1 MVLEKI
7 KQDNSKGG
15 FTIVEL
21 LVVIVVIAILAAIT
35 IVSYTGVTNRA
46 KTAKALSNASSV
58 QSYAEVYNADN
69 GAYPVTLAAF
79 GGTTSATLSSG
90 VSVIG
95 GNGTTPGITSN
106 NGETTISWCY
116 YTSGVGGEIRYYK
129 FDGTAGVQT
138 ITVGNVSGN
147 CTAAS

>member
-15 FTIVEL
+15 FTIVAL

-46 KTAKALSNASSV
+46 KTAKALSNASAV
-58 QSYAEVYNADN
+58 QSYVEVYNADN
-69 GAYPVTLAAF
+69 GAYPVNLAAF
-79 GGTTSATLSSG
+79 AGTTSATLSSG
-90 VSVIG
+90 ISVIG
-95 GNGTTPGITSN
+95 GNSTTAGIDSS

-129 FDGTAGVQT
+129 FDGTASVQSVR
-138 ITVGNVSGN
+138 VGAVSGS
-147 CTAAS
+147 CTKAT

>member
-90 VSVIG
+90 VTVSG
-95 GNGTTPGITSN
+95 AAPTSS
-106 NGETTISWCY
+106 NGETTISWCF
-116 YTSGVGGEIRYYK
+116 YTNGVGGQIKYWK

-138 ITVGNVSGN
+138 ITVGTVSGT